1 MVLDS
6 YSFSDKGGREDNQD
20 SVALREA
27 EQSGIY
33 VVADGLGGHRGGR
46 AAADC
51 VTSTIIQAWEEGK
64 PEGADDGRD
73 WIYKQLEKAN
83 ADIIKMQ
90 QEENGNMK
98 STAVVLSIVGDS
110 AIWANTGDSR
120 LYHIRR
126 GKLESITEDHSVAFR
141 KYKAGE
147 ISRAQLCT
155 DEDQSRLMKA
165 LGKEAKWEPDIYA
178 CPIEAGDAFLL
189 CTDGLWEYVS
199 DTEILVDSLKSVK
212 AQDWA
217 RFILLRAIARIK
229 PGTDNISL
237 ISVMV
242 G

>member
-20 SVALREA
+20 SVALRESG
-27 EQSGIY
+27 QSGIY
-33 VVADGLGGHRGGR
+33 IVADGLGGHRGGR

-51 VTSTIIQAWEEGK
+51 VTSTIIQAWEEGI
-64 PEGADDGRD
+64 PEDADDSRD
-73 WIYKQLEKAN
+73 WIYKQFERVN

-90 QEENGNMK
+90 QEENGSMK
-98 STAVVLSIVGDS
+98 STAVVLAIAGDR

-120 LYHIRR
+120 LYHIHKD
-126 GKLESITEDHSVAFR
+126 KLESVTEDHSVAFK

-155 DEDQSRLMKA
+155 DEDQSRLVKA
-165 LGKEAKWEPDIYA
+165 LGKEAKWEPDIYV
-178 CPIEAGDAFLL
+178 CPIEPGDAFLL

-199 DTEILVDSLKSVK
+199 DIEILVDSLKSVK

-217 RFILLRAIARIK
+217 KFVLLRAIARIK

-237 ISVMV
+237 ITVMV